1 MKSFILT
8 TALLLTSVIAMAQVT
23 RSDQL
28 SKKTDM
34 NTNDKTPSEKKFE
47 KPDDVTL
54 RSKLTAEQYAVTQ

>member
-8 TALLLTSVIAMAQVT
+8 VALLLTSVIAMTQVT

-34 NTNDKTPSEKKFE
+34 NTNDKTTFE
-47 KPDDVTL
+47 THSRTVCSNT
-54 RSKLTAEQYAVTQ
+54 TECNGTGIQE